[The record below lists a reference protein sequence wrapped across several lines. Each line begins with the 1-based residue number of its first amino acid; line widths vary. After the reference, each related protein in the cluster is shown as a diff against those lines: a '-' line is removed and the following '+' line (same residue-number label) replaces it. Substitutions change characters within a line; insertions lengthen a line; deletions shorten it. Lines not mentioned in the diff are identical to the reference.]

1 MKYNCEFTEAEFN
14 QFNAVLDELPLKYA
28 RPLLNLFNNKFKTE
42 QDENK
47 KPDNPSDDSSDDSM
61 QVLQGEEDAN
71 DKA

>member
-1 MKYNCEFTEAEFN
+1 MKYILEFN
-14 QFNAVLDELPLKYA
+14 EQEYQYLCG
-28 RPLLNLFNNKFKTE
+28 LLVNLSYREAKPIINLVESKVKTE

-47 KPDNPSDDSSDDSM
+47 KPNNPNTDSSDDSM